1 MIKEK
6 LKNSNLGTLLAL
18 VVLMIIVTVLNPS
31 FIYPSN
37 LINLFRQITIN
48 GFIALGMTFVIL
60 TGGIDLSVEVY

>member
-37 LINLFRQITIN
+37 LINLFRQIN
-48 GFIALGMTFVIL
+48 LF
-60 TGGIDLSVEVY
+60 